1 MGPGRARKHPFEQQ
15 LADHPPW
22 VTTTDQTRAVIDGLE
37 ADLVQPD
44 WKKELPNESIITHAV
59 AAFFV
64 RQANPKTSVSGRWNF
79 LGIGGSVSETGGSDD
94 KGRKFV
100 IPVDNNVD
108 VLPKDAREAADFGVG
123 RPSTRRSAAMVASGI
138 RSSARAAESSRMEAD
153 VGAASVTVPLPPVVL
168 TIGGSD
174 SGGGAG
180 VQADLKTFMGLR
192 VHGCCALTCI
202 TAQNTCGVT
211 AVAAVDVALL
221 QAQVQ
226 AVVAD
231 LPVAALKT
239 GMLLD
244 ADRIIA
250 TADLLAP
257 LVVPRV
263 VDPVMVSRHGAVLL
277 DPAAITALRRQLLP
291 LADLLTP
298 NVHEAQLLWGQ
309 SIDDGAA
316 MERAAAAIAQ
326 LGPAA
331 VLIKGGGLP
340 EFRGHDV
347 LWHDGELHW
356 FRDSAIATR
365 HSHGSGCTLS
375 AAITA
380 RFAHGDD
387 LPTAIA
393 RARAYVRQGL
403 TWSLAIGQGQGPLG
417 HWPPSGRVTPP
428 G

>member
-1 MGPGRARKHPFEQQ
+1 
-15 LADHPPW
+15 
-22 VTTTDQTRAVIDGLE
+22 
-37 ADLVQPD
+37 
-44 WKKELPNESIITHAV
+44 
-59 AAFFV
+59 
-64 RQANPKTSVSGRWNF
+64 
-79 LGIGGSVSETGGSDD
+79 
-94 KGRKFV
+94 
-100 IPVDNNVD
+100 
-108 VLPKDAREAADFGVG
+108 
-123 RPSTRRSAAMVASGI
+123 
-138 RSSARAAESSRMEAD
+138 
-153 VGAASVTVPLPPVVL
+153 
-168 TIGGSD
+168 
-174 SGGGAG
+174 
-180 VQADLKTFMGLR
+180 
-192 VHGCCALTCI
+192 
-202 TAQNTCGVT
+202 VT
-211 AVAAVDVALL
+211 AVAAVDVSLL

-244 ADRIIA
+244 ADRITA

-277 DPAAITALRRQLLP
+277 DPAAISALRRQMLP

-331 VLIKGGGLP
+331 VLIKGGGLSAC
-340 EFRGHDV
+340 RGHDV
-347 LWHDGELHW
+347 LWQDGELHW
-356 FRDSAIATR
+356 FRDQAIATR

-380 RFAHGDD
+380 RLAHGDD

-403 TWSLAIGQGQGPLG
+403 TWSLPIGRGQGPLG
-417 HWPPSGRVTPP
+417 HWPPAGGATPP